1 MKITLNEAEQKLAK
15 YLAVSRHSNARG
27 KGKPN
32 AKMGNQSDEE
42 TDLEGIAGEIVVCKA
57 LNVYPDTEI
66 DLIDLPKYDLMTHKG
81 SKVDVKT
88 TQYTSGRLLA
98 TKNKKL
104 GECDIYIL
112 VTGTFPTYKIVG
124 WCRDDELLKEENLI
138 NLGHGEG
145 YALTQDKLRA
155 FHVKS

>member
-1 MKITLNEAEQKLAK
+1 MKITLTVAEQKLAM
-15 YLAVSRHSNARG
+15 YLAKARYDDNRA
-27 KGKPN
+27 KGNPDTKLSPQTN
-32 AKMGNQSDEE
+32 KEIELD
-42 TDLEGIAGEIVVCKA
+42 GISGELAVCRM
-57 LNVYPDTEI
+57 LNVYPDTETSYKE
-66 DLIDLPKYDLMTHKG
+66 LPKYDLMSANG
-81 SKVDVKT
+81 SKIDVKT
-88 TQYTSGRLLA
+88 TKYASGRLLA

-112 VTGTFPTYKIVG
+112 VTGIFPTYKVVG

-155 FHVKS
+155 FAC